1 MSGALSG
8 IRVVDITNN
17 QAGPSCGQMLA
28 WLGADVIKVEE
39 PARGDP
45 ARTMLKDRPDAD
57 SLFYLSFNGNKR
69 SLTLNLKNARAK
81 DVFGTLLKTADVL
94 LENFGPGVLE
104 RLGFGYA
111 IVHQLNPR
119 LVYASIKGFGS
130 YGPYADYK
138 SYEPI
143 AQAMGGAMSVTGF
156 PDGPPTYTWA
166 AIGDSGTG
174 MHCTI
179 GILAALMQRQTTG
192 EGQHVEVSMQDAVV
206 NLVRVSLR
214 DHQRLGRPVERNGNQ
229 LGPMVPSTTYRCYP
243 GGANDYVFILAQ
255 QQMWEPLLRA
265 IGRED
270 LIGDPRY
277 DTANARSARAAEVNA
292 LIEEW
297 TSQGPKH
304 EVMKILAAA
313 GVPCRACQ
321 DTGEVLNDP
330 HLRAREMIVEVE
342 HPVRGPYLMAGNP
355 IKLSASPVEIKT
367 APLLGQHNME
377 ILTELGYRE
386 AEIVALRE
394 EGVI

>member
-130 YGPYADYK
+130 YGPYSDYK

-156 PDGPPTYTWA
+156 PDSPPTYVWPS
-166 AIGDSGTG
+166 IGDSGTG
-174 MHCTI
+174 MHCVI
-179 GILAALMQRQTTG
+179 GILAALMQRYLTG
-192 EGQHVEVSMQDAVV
+192 EGQQVEVSMQDAVV
-206 NLVRVSLR
+206 NLIRVSLR
-214 DHQRLGRPVERNGNQ
+214 DHQRLGKPGERTGNQ
-229 LGPMVPSTTYRCYP
+229 LGAGVPGTTYRCHP
-243 GGANDYVFILAQ
+243 GGANDYVFIFVP
-255 QQMWEPLLRA
+255 QQMWHPLLHA
-265 IGRED
+265 IGRDD
-270 LIGDPRY
+270 LVGDPRY
-277 DTANARSARAAEVNA
+277 ETAEARWQHKDDVNA
-292 LIEEW
+292 LVEAW
-297 TSQGPKH
+297 TSKRSKH
-304 EVMKILAAA
+304 DVMKVLAGA
-313 GVPCRACQ
+313 GVPCGACL
-321 DTGEVLNDP
+321 DTGEVLSDP
-330 HLRAREMIVEVE
+330 HLRARDMIVEIE
-342 HPVRGPYLMAGNP
+342 HPVRGRYVTAGNP
-355 IKLSASPVEIKT
+355 IKLSASPTTISA
-367 APLLGQHNME
+367 APLLGQHRRE
-377 ILTELGYRE
+377 VLKELGYSDDDINALE
-386 AEIVALRE
+386 ADGSI
-394 EGVI
+394 